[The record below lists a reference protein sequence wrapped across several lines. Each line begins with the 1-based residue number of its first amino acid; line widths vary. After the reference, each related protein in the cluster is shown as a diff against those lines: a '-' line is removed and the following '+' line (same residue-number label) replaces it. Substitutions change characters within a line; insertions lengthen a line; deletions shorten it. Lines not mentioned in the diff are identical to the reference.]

1 MPIAIPFE
9 HGRELGVHGIWIYA
23 PSNHN
28 APQTCLPGGQRL
40 KVLERM
46 PQVAPGRERPKALPQ
61 GPLPARPAPLVGR
74 ATLVDNI
81 ALGGPGRGGITN
93 RQGLKGVQTNP
104 NPIYGT
110 SPDILLKRKV
120 ISLKTQGNKTR
131 NQNWSLRYIFTST
144 AAGGSPEARTSTAP
158 T

>member
-28 APQTCLPGGQRL
+28 APQTRLPGGQRL

-81 ALGGPGRGGITN
+81 ALGDRAGEESRTAKDLMVYKRTQIPFTERA
-93 RQGLKGVQTNP
+93 QT
-104 NPIYGT
+104 
-110 SPDILLKRKV
+110 SC
-120 ISLKTQGNKTR
+120 
-131 NQNWSLRYIFTST
+131 
-144 AAGGSPEARTSTAP
+144 
-158 T
+158 